1 MIAYVRERSA
11 RIWNA
16 KGFTRPRPPAD
27 VHRLNICCKPSL
39 KNVRFFFLLE
49 AASTGVTISSTT
61 SASGLLTPAVTT
73 ASASFFVAHITY
85 LSSQNWGMEETVQR
99 EKIIGISDLKHRSV
113 TTFKRLIL
121 GWHWRTVPWRRAS

>member
-1 MIAYVRERSA
+1 MIAYVLTRSA

-16 KGFTRPRPPAD
+16 EGFTLPRPPAD

-73 ASASFFVAHITY
+73 ASACFVAHMTRM
-85 LSSQNWGMEETVQR
+85 SSQNWGVEETVQR
-99 EKIIGISDLKHRSV
+99 EKINGIGEQKHRSV
-113 TTFKRLIL
+113 TTFERLIL